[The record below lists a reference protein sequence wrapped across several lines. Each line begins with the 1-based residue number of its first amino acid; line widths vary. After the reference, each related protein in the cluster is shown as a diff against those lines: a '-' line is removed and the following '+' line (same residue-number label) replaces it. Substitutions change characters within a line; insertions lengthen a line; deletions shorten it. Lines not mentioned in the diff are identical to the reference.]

1 MQTRTTVQR
10 ALAGSAKETMERM
23 LIHDHLYKAALTE
36 LKQFR
41 NEVFVAGALVE
52 TVLEQMIVVE
62 GDPAKKCRW
71 LLCIQKLL
79 CTQSSHHNE
88 EFRILMW
95 PGFIGGKE
103 DSAALLAL
111 GSSFFSREVVIKSQ
125 GKGKKDNGKQ
135 RQLWFACVNTKG
147 QLGLISSSSHYCH
160 ITPVSQELH
169 WLPVRFRIKFK
180 ILLVIFKAI
189 HGLGLVIQK
198 KPQMGMCLINEC
210 MYVLK
215 CIRSYPYVYCTI

>member
-1 MQTRTTVQR
+1 MRC
-10 ALAGSAKETMERM
+10 L
-23 LIHDHLYKAALTE
+23 LLE
-36 LKQFR
+36 LSWRLCLSK
-41 NEVFVAGALVE
+41 
-52 TVLEQMIVVE
+52 
-62 GDPAKKCRW
+62 W
-71 LLCIQKLL
+71 LLLRETQPKKIF

-88 EFRILMW
+88 EFGILMW

-103 DSAALLAL
+103 ESAALLAL

-147 QLGLISSSSHYCH
+147 QLWLISSSSHYCH
-160 ITPVSQELH
+160 IMPVSQELH
-169 WLPVRFRIKFK
+169 WLPVRFGIKFK

-198 KPQMGMCLINEC
+198 KPQRGC
-210 MYVLK
+210 V
-215 CIRSYPYVYCTI
+215 

>member
-10 ALAGSAKETMERM
+10 ALAGSAKETMEGM

-62 GDPAKKCRW
+62 GDPTKKCRW
-71 LLCIQKLL
+71 LLCIQKLF

-135 RQLWFACVNTKG
+135 RQLRFACVNTKG